1 MRTTPGMA
9 LVGLAVASLFFCA
22 VASADTS
29 TKLYRWVDKDGHV
42 HYGDQPAAPNAKP
55 VNPKVPG
62 SEDAQD
68 AADAA
73 AKAAADK
80 QAAECKSKNDQL
92 GRYKGA
98 TTVSETDALGN
109 TREYTDEQ
117 RDQLV
122 TKTQKYVDDHCGG
135 SAPAG

>member
-1 MRTTPGMA
+1 MRTTPGMG
-9 LVGLAVASLFFCA
+9 LVGLAAASLFFCA
-22 VASADTS
+22 VAGADTQ
-29 TKLYRWVDKDGHV
+29 LYRWVDKDGHV
-42 HYGDQPAAPNAKP
+42 HYGDQPAPNAKM

-80 QAAECKSKNDQL
+80 QAADCKSKNDEL
-92 GRYKGA
+92 ARYKSA
-98 TTVSETDALGN
+98 TSITETDALGN
-109 TREYTDEQ
+109 SKDYTAEQ

-122 TKTQKYVDDHCGG
+122 ARTQKYVNDHCGG
-135 SAPAG
+135 TAPGG

>member
-1 MRTTPGMA
+1 M
-9 LVGLAVASLFFCA
+9 GLAGLAAASLFFCA
-22 VASADTS
+22 VAGAD

-42 HYGDQPAAPNAKP
+42 HYGDQPAPNAKT

-80 QAAECKSKNDQL
+80 QAADCKSKNDEL
-92 GRYKGA
+92 ARYKSA
-98 TTVSETDALGN
+98 TSITETDALGN
-109 TREYTDEQ
+109 SKDYTAEQ

-122 TKTQKYVDDHCGG
+122 ARTQKYVNDHCGG
-135 SAPAG
+135 TPPGG